1 MLGIDTGGTYTDA
14 VLLSSDEVIASAKS
28 LTTHADLAL
37 GVGRAI
43 DAVMADASVKPAD
56 VELVSLSTTLAT
68 NALVEGRGGRVAL
81 IAMTLDPE
89 GCRLAGL
96 DAALGGDP
104 VVHLNGGHS
113 SSGDA
118 LGVPD
123 LADLDRQLGNI
134 GAVEGS
140 VVEGS
145 VVEGYAVEGS
155 VVEGY
160 AVAAQFSVRH
170 PEHELMVRDHLL
182 ATTGRPV
189 TCSHELSSALG
200 GPARAV
206 TCVLNARLIG
216 VIDRLLTATEA
227 HLSTLGV
234 TAPLMVVRG
243 DGSLMSVDVARQRPV
258 ETILSGPAAS
268 VIGALHLTR
277 RAHDAIVS
285 DIGGTTTDI
294 AVVTNGSPVLSDAAV
309 VGGHRTMVHAV
320 QVHTVGL
327 GGDSEVVVDPVIG
340 RTQLVLGPRR
350 VIPISML
357 AAEHR
362 DAVHA
367 GLAAD
372 ERADPTPRTAGR
384 FVVVSD
390 PNAAESLATSA
401 ERDLI
406 EQIGSGPVAWR
417 SVAGDRRRELA
428 VERLVRRGVL
438 GVAGVT
444 PTDAAHVLGLSSA
457 FDSDAARRS
466 LELMAAQRDRFGA
479 RIDNTG
485 MALAER
491 IVMAVHEMTAS
502 TVLGVALAADGLP
515 AAAANSPLAK
525 ASRAASGR
533 VVRSRISIEVPIIG
547 LGASAS
553 TYYPAV
559 GTLLGAQIECPPF
572 AEVANAVGA
581 VVSPVRV
588 EVVVSIDEPSP
599 DQFRISGAGQ
609 PVVASS
615 LDAAYVEADALARSV
630 SIASAIERGAVDPT
644 VTVERLD
651 NIVDLDGTAYFVSS
665 TLTATAVGRAR
676 TT

>member
-14 VLLSSDEVIASAKS
+14 VLVSSDVVSSVVVASSKS
-28 LTTHADLAL
+28 LTTRTDLSV
-37 GVGRAI
+37 GIGRAI
-43 DAVMADASVKPAD
+43 DAVMADAD
-56 VELVSLSTTLAT
+56 VAAGDIELVSLSTTLAT

-81 IAMTLDPE
+81 VGLSLDPE

-96 DAALGGDP
+96 DGALAGDP
-104 VVHLNGGHS
+104 MIELDGGHTS
-113 SSGDA
+113 AGA
-118 LGVPD
+118 PLGTPD
-123 LADLDRQLGNI
+123 LAALDRAIAEI
-134 GAVEGS
+134 GP
-140 VVEGS
+140 
-145 VVEGYAVEGS
+145 
-155 VVEGY
+155 VEGY

-170 PEHELMVRDHLL
+170 PEHELAVREHLM

-216 VIDRLLTATEA
+216 VIDRLLTAAES
-227 HLSTLGV
+227 HLSSIEV
-234 TAPLMVVRG
+234 AAPLMVVRG
-243 DGSLMSVDVARQRPV
+243 DGSLMSVAVARQRPV

-268 VIGALHLTR
+268 VIGALHLSDK
-277 RAHDAIVS
+277 AHNAIVS

-294 AVVTNGSPVLSDAAV
+294 ALVTNGRPLLSDGAV

-327 GGDSEVVVDPVIG
+327 GGDSEVVVDPTVG
-340 RTQLVLGPRR
+340 RTRLVLGPRR
-350 VIPISML
+350 VVPISML
-357 AAEHR
+357 AAEYG
-362 DAVHA
+362 DVVAA
-367 GLAAD
+367 GLLAD
-372 ERADPTPRTAGR
+372 ERADPAPRNPAR
-384 FVVVSD
+384 FVLVVD
-390 PNAAESLATSA
+390 PLAPDALAGSP
-401 ERDLI
+401 EGDLVARV
-406 EQIGSGPVAWR
+406 GSGPVPWR
-417 SVAGDRRRELA
+417 SLANDRRSELLLD
-428 VERLVRRGVL
+428 RLVRRGVL

-444 PTDAAHVLGLSSA
+444 PTDAAHVVGLCDA
-457 FDSDAARRS
+457 FDTDAASRA

-479 RIDNTG
+479 RVDSTG
-485 MALAER
+485 FALAER
-491 IVMAVHEMTAS
+491 IVATVHEVTAS
-502 TVLGVALAADGLP
+502 TVLGVALAGDGIASSAAD
-515 AAAANSPLAK
+515 SPLAL
-525 ASRAASGR
+525 ASRSGSGR
-533 VVRSRISIEVPIIG
+533 LVRSRVSLEVPLIG

-559 GTLLGAQIECPPF
+559 GVLLGADVVCPPF

-588 EVVVSIDEPSP
+588 EVVVTIDEPSP

-609 PVVASS
+609 PVVAAS
-615 LDAAYVEADALARSV
+615 LDAAYVVAETLARAVSV
-630 SIASAIERGAVDPT
+630 ESAIQRGAAEPT
-644 VTVERLD
+644 VTVERAD